1 MLLCPFLGCAALPI
15 SVSEGN
21 LNACSVHIW
30 LAVALSSSETWRN
43 YKLGW
48 PVWDTTNDGDVGRHD
63 RNRLLQLRQR
73 RFNMTMEMCLKE
85 LCVQLIYEG
94 ALSFSHIPFCMVNGL
109 TNVMVLWAATRTLST
124 PRFQATGWCL
134 RFRRSKIKH
143 RNEPMYIAGI
153 YRLQPVYNYCVSS
166 TLANSNAL
174 KLLST
179 TLHFPGIFH
188 RKKAIS
194 LIKSQNAECVRAN
207 F

>member
-1 MLLCPFLGCAALPI
+1 M
-15 SVSEGN
+15 
-21 LNACSVHIW
+21 
-30 LAVALSSSETWRN
+30 
-43 YKLGW
+43 
-48 PVWDTTNDGDVGRHD
+48 GRHD
-63 RNRLLQLRQR
+63 RHRLLQLRQR

-85 LCVQLIYEG
+85 PCVQLIYEG
-94 ALSFSHIPFCMVNGL
+94 ALSFSHIPSCMVNGL
-109 TNVMVLWAATRTLST
+109 TNAMVLWAATRTLPP

-179 TLHFPGIFH
+179 TLHFRGVASQESH
-188 RKKAIS
+188 LAYKKPKRGMCESKLLESGRTDDGRGS
-194 LIKSQNAECVRAN
+194 LLCPVRSRQRYAYI
-207 F
+207 